1 MRSRTTVAGSRHS
14 CRPILSTMPL
24 DAEADTYEYARLVAG
39 ACGLFGVEERV
50 SGIGPAREHERVQR
64 VCRLSLV
71 VGQ

>member
-1 MRSRTTVAGSRHS
+1 
-14 CRPILSTMPL
+14 MPL
-24 DAEADTYEYARLVAG
+24 VAEADTYEYARFVAG
-39 ACGLFGVEERV
+39 ACGLFALEERV